1 MLHWFIDLLI
11 CWFIDPLVHWFV
23 DSLIHWF
30 TQWAVHGFSHFI
42 VISTANSAF
51 VDAPHNFDSFC
62 ISKTFLYLEA
72 PVVSNFSRHPKLEFF
87 FAVSSKNTVKI
98 KKTRHFS
105 SLVMFSWNLQPKY
118 YSTGVWISVEQVGS
132 DTLQQDF
139 SMALIKPHG
148 IIQKKCAVLLRIYA
162 VWLRLYAVSKFTFL
176 GEGFQLA
183 TGDVDFT
190 NLGRTG
196 GTRWPKPGDEW
207 ARWLQPPWHW
217 ENAVSDNLCR
227 LAQYHL
233 KKHFWGKHQ
242 KISLRLSQVSVIF
255 FL

>member
-1 MLHWFIDLLI
+1 
-11 CWFIDPLVHWFV
+11 
-23 DSLIHWF
+23 
-30 TQWAVHGFSHFI
+30 VHGFSHFI

-148 IIQKKCAVLLRIYA
+148 IIQKKICRFIAY
-162 VWLRLYAVSKFTFL
+162 
-176 GEGFQLA
+176 
-183 TGDVDFT
+183 
-190 NLGRTG
+190 
-196 GTRWPKPGDEW
+196 
-207 ARWLQPPWHW
+207 
-217 ENAVSDNLCR
+217 LCR
-227 LAQYHL
+227 LIASL
-233 KKHFWGKHQ
+233 CRFKIHFSW
-242 KISLRLSQVSVIF
+242 
-255 FL
+255 